1 MESDEIKKNRR
12 LKFLK
17 KTGNSDGSYI
27 NNVNSYNNAI
37 NQSNKITSETIIDKT
52 NIDFNINHN
61 KDINSINNLDKHKNI
76 NNNTVK
82 KDYNK
87 IYNVIKSINKNI
99 ETINKFKFIVLVI
112 FSLYVQIFTSNEI
125 SDLIF
130 EEKKI
135 ILTLFIL
142 IEFTCFYLLYT
153 YDKIKI
159 KTLNFNNIDKY
170 ESDMVNTNTD
180 NDSPDFI
187 SNISSN
193 KVLVNKLKV
202 LEKLANVYNK
212 FVRII

>member
-37 NQSNKITSETIIDKT
+37 NQSNKITSETIKDKT